1 MQKIPWC
8 NIPHGSV
15 FWKGW
20 RYSSLSHFK
29 SVVALVALVLSNIDE
44 EKRCKKPIPDI
55 DEANDEETGESN
67 GNDVTGNENTEGNC
81 PTEQISDTAAF
92 SVFLGDSDQVP
103 SAKLDNKASLS
114 VSLED
119 DSNQFGGFH
128 YYNLNSGM
136 SELVPAYDTLD
147 EIQAQSLRAPEVELQ
162 NKEDDDIIDNSR
174 YVLPYS
180 HGPAR
185 RRHNRVNVIRAI
197 EEPELQF
204 KDLIIIFFLIILQ
217 VVIFIYI
224 ISKVFTQPLYPEY
237 KSVYA

>member
-1 MQKIPWC
+1 M
-8 NIPHGSV
+8 V
-15 FWKGW
+15 
-20 RYSSLSHFK
+20 R
-29 SVVALVALVLSNIDE
+29 
-44 EKRCKKPIPDI
+44 
-55 DEANDEETGESN
+55 
-67 GNDVTGNENTEGNC
+67 
-81 PTEQISDTAAF
+81 
-92 SVFLGDSDQVP
+92 VP

-204 KDLIIIFFLIILQ
+204 KDLIIIFSLIILQ

>member
-1 MQKIPWC
+1 MFSRPIA
-8 NIPHGSV
+8 V
-15 FWKGW
+15 
-20 RYSSLSHFK
+20 
-29 SVVALVALVLSNIDE
+29 VLSNSDE

-55 DEANDEETGESN
+55 DEANLGDLIRNVDGETGESN
-67 GNDVTGNENTEGNC
+67 GNDITGNDDTQENC
-81 PTEQISDTAAF
+81 PTEQISDSAAF
-92 SVFLGDSDQVP
+92 SVFLGVSDQVP
-103 SAKLDNKASLS
+103 SAMLDNKASLS

-136 SELVPAYDTLD
+136 SELVPAYYTLD

-162 NKEDDDIIDNSR
+162 DKEDDDIIDNSR

-204 KDLIIIFFLIILQ
+204 KDLIIISFLIILQ

-224 ISKVFTQPLYPEY
+224 IIKVFTEPLYPEY
-237 KSVYA
+237 KSEYA